1 MDNTSTKRICCN
13 CGSSE
18 HIVDHYV
25 VPLEF
30 GGNDIHRNIVPLC
43 YECHRK
49 VREYYG
55 LDPERS

>member
-1 MDNTSTKRICCN
+1 MDDNLKCICLN
-13 CGSSE
+13 CGSTE
-18 HIVDHYV
+18 HLVDHYV

-30 GGNDIHRNIVPLC
+30 GGNDIPRNKICLC

-55 LDPERS
+55 LDPDRS